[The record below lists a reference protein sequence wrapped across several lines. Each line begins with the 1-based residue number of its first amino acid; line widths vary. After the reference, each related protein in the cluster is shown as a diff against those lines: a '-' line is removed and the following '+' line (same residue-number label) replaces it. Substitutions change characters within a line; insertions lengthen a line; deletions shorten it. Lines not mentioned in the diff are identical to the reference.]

1 MTQNGAMSKK
11 LRTAG
16 LFIALGLV
24 VQGISLV
31 WNHPLAFMAFLGGG
45 GLLLGIGI
53 VIYLLALVSTTQT
66 DLK

>member
-11 LRTAG
+11 LRTDG
-16 LFIALGLV
+16 IFITLGLV
-24 VQGISLV
+24 VQGISLI
-31 WNHPLAFMAFLGGG
+31 WNHPLAIMAFLGGG

-53 VIYLLALVSTTQT
+53 VIYLLALVSTAQT